1 MGCETMW
8 WVGEVQSSYLACGRL
23 GYHGLLLRPLVD
35 HWDQAGLTQNHR
47 RTQPMAS
54 PRGLPLHLNQSGTR
68 RGSEAREPRPTRGR
82 INGLWQAER
91 GALAL
96 ARLGNFWGKSLP
108 KLAHRKLGEA
118 AGLLAGK
125 PTWSQKYGGGK
136 HKLMKIRENHDGNF
150 LSFTMTNRISPKD

>member
-1 MGCETMW
+1 MG
-8 WVGEVQSSYLACGRL
+8 
-23 GYHGLLLRPLVD
+23 
-35 HWDQAGLTQNHR
+35 
-47 RTQPMAS
+47 S

-125 PTWSQKYGGGK
+125 PT
-136 HKLMKIRENHDGNF
+136 
-150 LSFTMTNRISPKD
+150 